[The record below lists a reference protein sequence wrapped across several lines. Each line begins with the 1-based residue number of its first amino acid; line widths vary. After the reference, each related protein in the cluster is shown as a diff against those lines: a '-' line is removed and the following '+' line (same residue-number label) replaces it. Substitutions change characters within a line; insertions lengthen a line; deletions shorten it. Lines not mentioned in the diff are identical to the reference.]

1 MTEITQMP
9 LQFLNPLPQCPL
21 EPLCV
26 RDARLKTY
34 APIICLAQKALQFS
48 YMTAKPLDDRIRRLL
63 EFLFQPLNGCRE
75 ILVFLLAVLPP
86 MNDIA
91 NDEQQDCA
99 ENDEYTQDFGNGY
112 NNRTPPLSN
121 SKTDIEMYAAVWI
134 GRKTLKE
141 FGAVIFPA
149 RSFALIFLSA
159 ALPPFALRI
168 ILHTHIRAC
177 LFLCAHLLARELRI
191 LFLTNGFE
199 TLLDVDLVL
208 HVALNISRLI

>member
-21 EPLCV
+21 EPLCI

-99 ENDEYTQDFGNGY
+99 ENDEYTQDFGNGD

-149 RSFALIFLSA
+149 RSFALTFLSA
-159 ALPPFALRI
+159 ARAPDHPSHAHPRLPFPLRALAGARAPHP
-168 ILHTHIRAC
+168 LFDEWIRNSAGC
-177 LFLCAHLLARELRI
+177 
-191 LFLTNGFE
+191 
-199 TLLDVDLVL
+199 
-208 HVALNISRLI
+208 